1 MQEKGQK
8 NVKRSILARVRL
20 VFFAGV
26 LLAFAI
32 AYRIIHIQYI
42 DGDEWRAKSNS
53 FSKKE
58 IKANRGNIYADDGSL
73 LATSLPLYR
82 LGFDPSVGRKE
93 KKLVEIFE
101 QGVDSLALLL
111 SQKFGTYSKQQ
122 YKDQLID
129 AHKGTKQFIY
139 LSRGFS
145 LTYRDQM
152 ELMKWP
158 IFREGKNKGGVV
170 FEKIYKRF
178 HPFKELAFR
187 SVGFVNEKSSG
198 AGLESSF
205 NQMLTGMNG
214 QATYQQLAGGI
225 SRPIFDGTEIRPVDG
240 LDVYSTLNVNIQDV
254 AEASLQKALT
264 SYQAKFGCVVVM
276 EVKTGEIKAI
286 ANLGQRDGEYDEN
299 YNYAVAMNHYPGSTF
314 KLASYMALLEEGKIK
329 LNDTVHTGAGRY
341 VIGKQVITEAKKH
354 AYGSL
359 SIKDA
364 FAKSS
369 NVAVS
374 KLVVKNFKTNPDKY
388 IKYITNFGL
397 SEPLNFH
404 IHGAPKPFF
413 RNPSDKKHW
422 NDAALAKMSFG
433 YECLITPMQ
442 TLAFYN
448 AVANGG
454 KMIQPILV
462 KEVKNNDQVQ
472 NKFEP
477 KVIREK
483 ICSDETLLAVRE
495 MLEAVVENPKGTGH
509 KIQNPLYKIAGK
521 TGTAHKF
528 QDGHWIDNAYYTSFA
543 GYFPADNPKYS
554 VIVIIDSPKFG
565 LMAGDAAAPVFRDIA
580 DKIYAGDVEMHR
592 MLAEKTA
599 AKDVPGVAAG
609 KFEDLHEVCNRLGV
623 SNYNSDTIHPEWVLP
638 GKKAN
643 HTIYWKTN
651 RTELGI
657 VPDVKGMPLRDAL
670 YLLENY
676 GYRVRT
682 SGRGKVR
689 NQIPNASQNIKKG
702 ETVYLTLG

>member
-101 QGVDSLALLL
+101 KGIDSLALLL
-111 SQKFGTYSKQQ
+111 SQKFGTYSKEQ
-122 YKDQLID
+122 YKDQLVD

-314 KLASYMALLEEGKIK
+314 KLASYMALFEEGKIK
-329 LNDTVHTGAGRY
+329 LNDTVNTGSGRY
-341 VIGKQVITEAKKH
+341 VIGKQVIKEAKDH

-483 ICSDETLLAVRE
+483 ICSDETLVAVRE

-599 AKDVPGVAAG
+599 AEDVPGVAAG

-638 GKKAN
+638 GKKTN
-643 HTIYWKTN
+643 RTIYWKTN

-682 SGRGKVR
+682 SGRGRVR

>member
-101 QGVDSLALLL
+101 KGVDSLALLL
-111 SQKFGTYSKQQ
+111 SQKFGTYSKEQ

-314 KLASYMALLEEGKIK
+314 KLASYMALFEEGKIK
-329 LNDTVHTGAGRY
+329 LNDTVNTGSGRY
-341 VIGKQVITEAKKH
+341 VIGKQVIKEAKDH

-359 SIKDA
+359 TIKDA

-483 ICSDETLLAVRE
+483 ICSDETLVAVRE

-554 VIVIIDSPKFG
+554 AIVIIDSPKFG

-599 AKDVPGVAAG
+599 AEDIPGVAAG

-643 HTIYWKTN
+643 RTIYWKTN

-682 SGRGKVR
+682 SGRGRVR

>member
-93 KKLVEIFE
+93 KKLAEIFNK
-101 QGVDSLALLL
+101 GVDSLALLL
-111 SQKFGTYSKQQ
+111 SQKFGTYSKEQ

-314 KLASYMALLEEGKIK
+314 KLASYMALFEEGKIK
-329 LNDTVHTGAGRY
+329 LNDTVNTGSGRY
-341 VIGKQVITEAKKH
+341 VIGKQVIKEAKDH

-483 ICSDETLLAVRE
+483 ICSDETLVAVRE

-599 AKDVPGVAAG
+599 AEDIPGVAAG

-643 HTIYWKTN
+643 RTIYWKTN

-682 SGRGKVR
+682 SGRGRVR

>member
-101 QGVDSLALLL
+101 KGVDSLALLL
-111 SQKFGTYSKQQ
+111 SQKFGTYSKEQ
-122 YKDQLID
+122 YKGQLID

-314 KLASYMALLEEGKIK
+314 KLASYMALFEEGKIK
-329 LNDTVHTGAGRY
+329 LNDTVNTGSGRY
-341 VIGKQVITEAKKH
+341 VIGKQVIKEAKDH

-483 ICSDETLLAVRE
+483 ICSDETLVAVRE

-599 AKDVPGVAAG
+599 AEDIPGVAAG

-643 HTIYWKTN
+643 RTIYWKTN

-682 SGRGKVR
+682 SGRGRVR

>member
-101 QGVDSLALLL
+101 KGVDSLALLL

-314 KLASYMALLEEGKIK
+314 KLASYMALFEEGKIK
-329 LNDTVHTGAGRY
+329 LNDTVNTGSGRY
-341 VIGKQVITEAKKH
+341 VIGKQVIKEAKDH

-483 ICSDETLLAVRE
+483 ICSDETLVAVRE

-554 VIVIIDSPKFG
+554 AIVIIDSPKFG

-599 AKDVPGVAAG
+599 AEDIPGVAAG

-643 HTIYWKTN
+643 RTIYWKTN

-682 SGRGKVR
+682 SGRGRVR